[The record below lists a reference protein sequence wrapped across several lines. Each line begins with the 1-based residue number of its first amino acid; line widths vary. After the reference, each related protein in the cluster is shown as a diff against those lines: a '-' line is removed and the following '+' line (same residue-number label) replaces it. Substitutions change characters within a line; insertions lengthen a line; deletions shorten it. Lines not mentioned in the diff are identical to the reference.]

1 MFQPSGIANEYYTKS
16 EEEEKRRR
24 GDVLLTRYP
33 SHRQKKGGGAEK
45 AHPEIPEF
53 LLLVCTFVATIFS
66 PERMK
71 NKGEKEARKR
81 RIRVERTT

>member
-1 MFQPSGIANEYYTKS
+1 MNIIQRGGKRERG
-16 EEEEKRRR
+16 EEEKRRR
-24 GDVLLTRYP
+24 ASDPLPFSPTKERGWRRKSASRNTGAVLV
-33 SHRQKKGGGAEK
+33 
-45 AHPEIPEF
+45 EF